1 MQDQPLSLRSLPRK
15 QIILTMAG
23 VMLAMFLSS
32 LDQTVVG
39 TAMPRIIADLGGFSH
54 YTWVATSYMVASTV
68 VMPVVG
74 KLTDMFGRKPFYL
87 AGLIIFLLGS
97 VFCGLSQT
105 MTQITL
111 ARGFQ
116 GIGAGFMMTNAF
128 TVVADLFPPAE
139 RGKYQ
144 GFMSAIFGISSVVGP
159 TLGGYITDTL
169 SWHWIFF
176 INIPLGIVII
186 TLFILYFP
194 AIRTD
199 RHTHRVDYAGVGTLV
214 MAVIP
219 LLLALSWGGSEYEWL
234 SAPIVVSF
242 TVSAVGLGLFFWV
255 ERRAAEPIVPLS
267 IFKNRIVSTS
277 FAIIFLNGIA
287 MFGGIFFIP
296 LYFQGVLGLS
306 ATSSGNFLTPMMLGM
321 VTGGAASGQVLSRFG
336 GHYRRHG
343 ILGLALMTIGIFLLS
358 RMGPDSSYGMAVLYI
373 VLTGIGLGITMPIY
387 VIAIQNVVPYK
398 VLGAST
404 SLVAFSRSIG
414 GSLGV
419 AVFGSVMTNHFISEF
434 LGRLPA
440 SARSMIPPDFLAS
453 VSQSAQ
459 VLVSP
464 QAQASLKAAFGQ
476 MGAGGTAV
484 YDQIMQLLRQ
494 SLSSALS
501 WVFLIGCAITI
512 VAFILNLFL
521 KEVPLRK
528 QYAREQE
535 RKDE

>member
-1 MQDQPLSLRSLPRK
+1 
-15 QIILTMAG
+15 MAG

-54 YTWVATSYMVASTV
+54 YTWVATSYMVTSTV

-105 MTQITL
+105 MTQITV

-144 GFMSAIFGISSVVGP
+144 GFMSAIFGVSSVVGP
-159 TLGGYITDTL
+159 TLGGYITDAL

-186 TLFILYFP
+186 TLFVLYFP
-194 AIRTD
+194 AIRAD
-199 RHTHRVDYAGVGTLV
+199 RHAHKVDYAGVGTLV

-219 LLLALSWGGSEYEWL
+219 LLLALSWGGSEYQWL
-234 SAPIVVSF
+234 SAPVVVSF
-242 TVSAVGLGLFFWV
+242 MVSAVGLGLFFWV
-255 ERRAAEPIVPLS
+255 ERRAAEPIVPLG
-267 IFKNRIVSTS
+267 IFRDRIVSIS

-306 ATSSGNFLTPMMLGM
+306 ATSSGSFLTPMMLGM
-321 VTGGAASGQVLSRFG
+321 VTGGAASGQVLSRYG

-343 ILGLALMTIGIFLLS
+343 IVGLALMTIGIFLLS

-387 VIAIQNVVPYK
+387 VIAIQNVVPYR

-434 LGRLPA
+434 LSRLPA

-484 YDQIMQLLRQ
+484 YDQIIQLLRQ
-494 SLSSALS
+494 SLGSALS
-501 WVFLIGCAITI
+501 WVFLIGGVITV

-528 QYAREQE
+528 QYAREE
-535 RKDE
+535 GRTEK